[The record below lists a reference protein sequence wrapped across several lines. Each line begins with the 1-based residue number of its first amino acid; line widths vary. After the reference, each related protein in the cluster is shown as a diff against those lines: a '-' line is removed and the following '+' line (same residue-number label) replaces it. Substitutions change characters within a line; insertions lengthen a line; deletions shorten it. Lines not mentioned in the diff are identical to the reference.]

1 MDVSEPDE
9 PEEDTIRVT
18 RARPY
23 PPRASSLFNLNNK
36 NIEDAHEE
44 VVADPTEPTKEDPE
58 EDTMDVDSPSAEA
71 KESRSEVK
79 KAVSYASLDAKLKA
93 LDANVKMA
101 TKRPTNRKKR
111 KSGEDMKDYKP
122 GVDDD
127 DDEDAEWEKLGSRNK
142 RRKSSGA
149 TKKKAA
155 SKSTATTSDEP
166 AVNNTLDEADNDD
179 ADATEPAGPNEEVP
193 AELNA
198 RKSLDSQD
206 AILAPVAEED
216 GEEAG
221 SVKGDPVKKP
231 TDSPQQD
238 ADHQL
243 MTRAAEAAREH
254 RSRSPPAC
262 EEATLF
268 KQMDGSAEQAAVVTK
283 SGGAKST
290 KSSHGRSRKEKTKA
304 NESFEWPDDVF

>member
-1 MDVSEPDE
+1 
-9 PEEDTIRVT
+9 
-18 RARPY
+18 
-23 PPRASSLFNLNNK
+23 
-36 NIEDAHEE
+36 
-44 VVADPTEPTKEDPE
+44 
-58 EDTMDVDSPSAEA
+58 MDVDSPSTEA
-71 KESRSEVK
+71 NGSRSESK
-79 KAVSYASLDAKLKA
+79 KAVGYASLDAKLKA

-122 GVDDD
+122 EADDD
-127 DDEDAEWEKLGSRNK
+127 DDEDAEWEKMGSRNK

-155 SKSTATTSDEP
+155 SKTTTTSDDP
-166 AVNNTLDEADNDD
+166 TVNHTQNEADNAEDVTDELAGSND
-179 ADATEPAGPNEEVP
+179 AVT
-193 AELNA
+193 AEGSA
-198 RKSLDSQD
+198 RKSLDSQH

-221 SVKGDPVKKP
+221 SIKGDPVKKP

-238 ADHQL
+238 ADQLL

-254 RSRSPPAC
+254 RSRSPPTR

-268 KQMDGSAEQAAVVTK
+268 KQMDGAAEQAAVVTK

-290 KSSHGRSRKEKTKA
+290 KSSKSGHGRSRKEKTKA
-304 NESFEWPDDVF
+304 DESFEWPDDVF